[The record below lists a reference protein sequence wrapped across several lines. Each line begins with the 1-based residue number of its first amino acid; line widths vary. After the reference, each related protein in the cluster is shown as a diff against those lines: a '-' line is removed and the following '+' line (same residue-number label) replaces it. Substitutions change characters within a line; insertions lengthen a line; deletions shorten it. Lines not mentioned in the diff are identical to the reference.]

1 MSRAAR
7 SITPRAITTE
17 AIEDF
22 SEAVKRDPKL
32 AAARNGRGACHYAK
46 GEFDKAIAD
55 FDAALKIDPKYVSAL
70 VNRANAW
77 RGKKDFA
84 RAKADY
90 DAALAAKPD
99 LAAARK
105 GADDMTKLIAKKAAG
120 APAPQDAAPK
130 AEHEHN

>member
-1 MSRAAR
+1 MAR
-7 SITPRAITTE
+7 GALHHAKGDHDR

-70 VNRANAW
+70 VNRANA
-77 RGKKDFA
+77 
-84 RAKADY
+84 
-90 DAALAAKPD
+90 
-99 LAAARK
+99 
-105 GADDMTKLIAKKAAG
+105 
-120 APAPQDAAPK
+120 
-130 AEHEHN
+130 